1 MLIEECLTV
10 HVSVKVIK
18 GSVCLSKRI
27 VCCLLIICFVM
38 AGEGGEVVVGG
49 EGEDVCCTSCW
60 VCSGTSSASSVASIL
75 EDNLDLKKQTMYDQ
89 KYMILSNLYL
99 QDQGVLRVCSVQ
111 EERGEDQDQDD
122 ILHDLVHCIL
132 DLDLHKDK
140 EVQQGEGG
148 DGHTY
153 LDELEEGRDVCQEED
168 HDVYLEELS
177 VGLYHETLFL
187 IVVVFD
193 ILDLGSSV
201 S

>member
-1 MLIEECLTV
+1 
-10 HVSVKVIK
+10 
-18 GSVCLSKRI
+18 
-27 VCCLLIICFVM
+27 M
-38 AGEGGEVVVGG
+38 AGEGGEGVVGG
-49 EGEDVCCTSCW
+49 EVEDVCCTSCW

-111 EERGEDQDQDD
+111 EERGEDRDHDD

>member
-1 MLIEECLTV
+1 
-10 HVSVKVIK
+10 
-18 GSVCLSKRI
+18 
-27 VCCLLIICFVM
+27 M
-38 AGEGGEVVVGG
+38 AGEGGEGV
-49 EGEDVCCTSCW
+49 DVCCTSCW

-75 EDNLDLKKQTMYDQ
+75 EDNLDL
-89 KYMILSNLYL
+89 
-99 QDQGVLRVCSVQ
+99 QDQVVLRVCSVQ
-111 EERGEDQDQDD
+111 EERGEDRDHDD

-140 EVQQGEGG
+140 EVQQEEGG

-177 VGLYHETLFL
+177 AGLYHETLFL